1 MILTF
6 FAVASGICN
15 KNSECRFC
23 LMLCLKF
30 WVYDMCLLIVPEN
43 SHRNKSGNSLNNS
56 NEPYEAHIVP
66 RVNLVFVAAIDYDP
80 EYKIRIVGHW
90 INHFHL

>member
-1 MILTF
+1 MKLQSDLYCTP
-6 FAVASGICN
+6 
-15 KNSECRFC
+15 
-23 LMLCLKF
+23 
-30 WVYDMCLLIVPEN
+30 VPEN
-43 SHRNKSGNSLNNS
+43 SHLNKSGNSLNNS

-80 EYKIRIVGHW
+80 EYKIRIAGHW